1 MRNYDDILNEKRPQ
15 YPDLP
20 PMSIH
25 DRAAQFSPFAALVG
39 YEDAVEETQ
48 RLTDE
53 RRIIEE
59 DEIAELNRQLQI
71 LEDRLNDRPRIRIT
85 YFVPD
90 ARKSGG
96 RYQSKVGKVRMIDLY
111 NNTLIFEDKETVR
124 ISELYSLVFVD
135 DN

>member
-1 MRNYDDILNEKRPQ
+1 
-15 YPDLP
+15 
-20 PMSIH
+20 MSIH

-59 DEIAELNRQLQI
+59 DEIAELNRHLQI

-96 RYQSKVGKVRMIDLY
+96 SYQSKVGKVRMIDLY